1 MVSVAVVATV
11 SLVTVIAGMVSV
23 AVVATVSLVLDWCQ
37 SLWLLVISDI
47 GVDVIVGMV
56 SVAVVATV
64 SLVTLVWMS
73 L

>member
-1 MVSVAVVATV
+1 MSHCG
-11 SLVTVIAGMVSV
+11 SY
-23 AVVATVSLVLDWCQ
+23 C
-37 SLWLLVISDI
+37 VISDI
-47 GVDVIVGMV
+47 GVDVITGMV